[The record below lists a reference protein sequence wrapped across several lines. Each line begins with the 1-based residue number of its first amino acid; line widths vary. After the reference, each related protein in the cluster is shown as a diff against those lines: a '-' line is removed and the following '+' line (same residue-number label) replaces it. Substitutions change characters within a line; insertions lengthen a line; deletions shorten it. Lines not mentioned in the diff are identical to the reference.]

1 MPKFKSLSDI
11 RRSIKGDLPPPPPS
25 RLNAGVP
32 SAMIPPK
39 KVIKAL
45 YDFNAES
52 PNELSFR
59 AGDFF
64 HVIGNE
70 NDVNWYEAH
79 NPLTNARG
87 MVPVKYFQELGR
99 QASSP
104 PSATPPALPPIASG
118 MSRFSNV
125 DDIIGNGSADF
136 SYNNNNG
143 NSHHSQHQHSNSSGS
158 AMGGA
163 GNSFRSPPNSAGGN
177 RRTNSSLSSNSGAG
191 ASGDYRGHRS
201 RPSNSSHLSA
211 SGMAHSLHGVVMYDF
226 TAERPNELGAQAG
239 DDILIVAQSHE
250 DWFVAKFINRLG
262 GPGLIPVSYVEVRD
276 PETNEPTE
284 DLYGLMERLQIVLP
298 TVEDWKRQMMQQE
311 QAGLINNNGSGN
323 GNSNHQGSSGGLART
338 GSGSGQL
345 YNSEIVDTACIE
357 SYITQEMQFWFLI
370 RLFMRDGSQRTVYR
384 VYEDFYAFQIALL
397 DSFPEEAGRT
407 GRRRILPY
415 MPAPIS
421 VVDENVTAE
430 RCGFLDTY
438 IKELCEVPEYI
449 RNSQLVRKFFGLE
462 EDDDDEPEESEQDG
476 QRHRHTAS
484 NGSSGG
490 HHRRPSPPNSSSGG
504 VISPISETPS
514 ATGMTS
520 SNSNML
526 KVKLMHNDDLIAI
539 RVPAN
544 ITYVALWEKVFERLG
559 STVRAV
565 SWKTPS
571 GDWSTLDSEEDLRQ
585 ALAETGGKLTL
596 HAT

>member
-25 RLNAGVP
+25 RLNSGVP
-32 SAMIPPK
+32 SAIIPPK
-39 KVIKAL
+39 K
-45 YDFNAES
+45 
-52 PNELSFR
+52 

-70 NDVNWYEAH
+70 NDANWYEAH

-104 PSATPPALPPIASG
+104 PGPTPPALPPIASG
-118 MSRFSNV
+118 MSRFSNFGDV
-125 DDIIGNGSADF
+125 IGNGSADF
-136 SYNNNNG
+136 SYGNINQSNN
-143 NSHHSQHQHSNSSGS
+143 SLSNQPLT
-158 AMGGA
+158 
-163 GNSFRSPPNSAGGN
+163 SPPNSAGGT
-177 RRTNSSLSSNSGAG
+177 RRKNSSFSSTAG
-191 ASGDYRGHRS
+191 TSPANYGGPGGNPEYRGHRS
-201 RPSNSSHLSA
+201 RPSASSHLSA
-211 SGMAHSLHGVVMYDF
+211 SGAAHLLHGVVMYDF

-276 PETNEPTE
+276 PDTNEPTD
-284 DLYGLMERLQIVLP
+284 DLCELMDRLQIVLP

-311 QAGLINNNGSGN
+311 QSMGNERPRHQRVSSNNSHRSHGT
-323 GNSNHQGSSGGLART
+323 QGSSSGNFGNMRT
-338 GSGSGQL
+338 NSSSGPLIS
-345 YNSEIVDTACIE
+345 SEVVDMACIE
-357 SYITQEMQFWFLI
+357 SYITQETQFWFLI
-370 RLFMRDGSQRTVYR
+370 RLFMRDGSQHTVYR

-449 RNSQLVRKFFGLE
+449 RNSPLVRRFFGLE
-462 EDDDDEPEESEQDG
+462 EDEDDEGDDNGLDG
-476 QRHRHTAS
+476 GKMHRHTAS
-484 NGSSGG
+484 NGSSSDRV
-490 HHRRPSPPNSSSGG
+490 HRRPSPPNSSSGI
-504 VISPISETPS
+504 ISPISETSTNPVGGS
-514 ATGMTS
+514 GGGG
-520 SNSNML
+520 NML

-539 RVPAN
+539 RVPAD

-559 STVRAV
+559 SSVSAV
-565 SWKTPS
+565 SWKTSS
-571 GDWSTLDSEEDLRQ
+571 GDWSTLDSEEDLRM

-596 HAT
+596 HAM